1 MVVQVKGSQHLH
13 FNQACHHRP
22 IILSSPS
29 MQRVSYWKP
38 KTHRLFTRGPKQKFI
53 STVLP
58 IKTKSSNSQSSFDKN
73 GHFERHRMINKALI
87 FLFFPFISG
96 KIKLT
101 LLPPTTSNY
110 QVGADTEPCL
120 SKRGHYLN
128 CSSQYGDGQHF
139 NLSETEQASPGN
151 FQHLLAGGHLI
162 LVFRGL

>member
-1 MVVQVKGSQHLH
+1 MVDQVKGSQHLH
-13 FNQACHHRP
+13 FKQACHM
-22 IILSSPS
+22 SSQTFHS
-29 MQRVSYWKP
+29 LFSFNAACVIQ
-38 KTHRLFTRGPKQKFI
+38 TDRLFTRGPIQKFI

-58 IKTKSSNSQSSFDKN
+58 IKTKSSNTQSSFDNN

-120 SKRGHYLN
+120 SKRGHSLD
-128 CSSQYGDGQHF
+128 CSSQYGDGQHY
-139 NLSETEQASPGN
+139 NLSETEQTSPGN
-151 FQHLLAGGHLI
+151 VQPLLAGGHLI